1 MKWRSIDE
9 SPRRP
14 RLEAFPPPPVDRSIR
29 WMETAAIWLG
39 SAFAHALLG
48 FVLLMFYLE
57 VQREPEET
65 FSVTIWREARGRDSL
80 RIGAP
85 EQGPPGKGAEL
96 PPEPPKKEEAPK
108 VEAPKP
114 PPPAPA
120 PSVPEAV
127 VKAPEPVAPPPQPA
141 PEGGAKEP
149 IPPAVALGSGTSAGV
164 RKSDSPEL
172 GKPAAAPD
180 SDVTDSDIDADP
192 SAAIR
197 RKRGAALG
205 SLRGGGRADIVV
217 VTGSFDHIEEVLD
230 RLEIPYSV
238 IAPEELPRA
247 DLSSCKALLVN
258 CHTFYSSTLF
268 RMTESGPIEKEID
281 ALEVREAALRR
292 RLAET
297 KEKRKVFETGLEL
310 LKVTSELS
318 NQRGLLE
325 SVTGVSRMTE
335 NVRKFVASG
344 GYLFTSDWGL
354 SILERAFPGT
364 VKNGGNVGPRSVTLR
379 PHAGLKDPL
388 LDEVFYAGPKS
399 GTVVSRKLQWEVDSG
414 SYAIRID
421 KTSVRVLAEM
431 GDASKCPA
439 VAVAFTPEKSSGK
452 VLHILSHF
460 QKQATTQGDY
470 ALQNLLL
477 NFLIERAKK

>member
-1 MKWRSIDE
+1 
-9 SPRRP
+9 
-14 RLEAFPPPPVDRSIR
+14 
-29 WMETAAIWLG
+29 METAAIWLG
-39 SAFAHALLG
+39 SALAHALLG
-48 FVLLMFYLE
+48 FVLVLFYLE
-57 VQREPEET
+57 VQREPEQT
-65 FSVTIWREARGRDSL
+65 FSVTIWREARGKDSL

-85 EQGPPGKGAEL
+85 ELGPPEKGADL

-114 PPPAPA
+114 PPEPPPAPA
-120 PSVPEAV
+120 PPPVPEPVA
-127 VKAPEPVAPPPQPA
+127 KAPEPLAPPPQPA
-141 PEGGAKEP
+141 PEGGVKDP
-149 IPPAVALGSGTSAGV
+149 LPPAVALGPGATAGAP
-164 RKSDSPEL
+164 KSETPGL

-180 SDVTDSDIDADP
+180 SDVTDADIDADP
-192 SAAIR
+192 TAAIR
-197 RKRGAALG
+197 RKRGATLG

-230 RLEIPYSV
+230 RLGIPYSV
-238 IAPEELPRA
+238 ISPEELPRA
-247 DLSSCKALLVN
+247 DLSSCKALLLN

-268 RMTESGPIEKEID
+268 RMTEVAPIEKEIE
-281 ALEVREAALRR
+281 ALEIREVALRR
-292 RLAET
+292 RLQDT
-297 KEKRKVFETGLEL
+297 KEKRKVYEFGLEL

-325 SVTGVSRMTE
+325 NVTGVSRMTE

-364 VKNGGNVGPRSVTLR
+364 VKNGGNVGPRTVSLR
-379 PHAGLKDPL
+379 PHAGVKDPL

-421 KTSVRVLAEM
+421 KPSVRVLVETAEF
-431 GDASKCPA
+431 SKYPA

-460 QKQATTQGDY
+460 QKQATKQGDY

-477 NFLIERAKK
+477 NFLIERVKK